1 LSRRRGEAGI
11 DTHQGDIMFTRLP
24 LLNRRTGLL
33 LLAGSLFTWC
43 AGAAASD
50 WPTRPIRLV
59 LPAAPGGSSDPMA
72 RVIADE
78 LGKALGQSVIVEN
91 RPGANGNIGAAFA
104 AKSPADGYTMLLA
117 WPGTVVSAVTMYDSK
132 PFNPQKDFDT
142 IVLVASVPNVIVV
155 NPSLPVNTLKELAEY
170 ARKNPGKLNFGSTG
184 SGSSYQLAAELFKKM
199 EGVSMIHV
207 PYTSPGAVFTDL
219 LGGRLQVAFPGAAAV
234 AGLVKDGKLRALA
247 TMSDTRSSV
256 MPQTPT
262 TKELGYTNLTAETWF
277 GLMTPKGTPPEII
290 ARINKAMNDALA
302 TPAFR
307 EKLATMG
314 YTPMGSTP
322 AQFDR
327 LLADDIVKW
336 GEVVKFSGAKVE

>member
-1 LSRRRGEAGI
+1 ML
-11 DTHQGDIMFTRLP
+11 HLKLPLTRLAGM
-24 LLNRRTGLL
+24 LCLVVSLCTMAHSA
-33 LLAGSLFTWC
+33 LA
-43 AGAAASD
+43 AD

-72 RVIADE
+72 RVIAEE
-78 LGKALGQSVIVEN
+78 LGKSLGQPVIVEN
-91 RPGANGNIGAAFA
+91 RPGANGNVGAAHA
-104 AKSPADGYTMLLA
+104 AKSAPDGYTLLLG

-132 PFNPQKDFDT
+132 PFNPQKDFDN

-155 NPSLPVNTLKELAEY
+155 NPSLPVKSLKELAEY
-170 ARKNPGKLNFGSTG
+170 ARQNPGKLNFGSTG

-247 TMSDTRSSV
+247 TMSDTRSSA
-256 MPQTPT
+256 MPDTLT
-262 TKELGYTNLTAETWF
+262 TKELGYVNLTSDTWF
-277 GLMTPKGTPPEII
+277 GLMTPKGTSLEII
-290 ARINKAMNDALA
+290 ARINTAMNQALA
-302 TPAFR
+302 TSAFR
-307 EKLATMG
+307 EKLKTMG
-314 YTPMGSTP
+314 YTPMGGTS
-322 AQFDR
+322 AAFDK